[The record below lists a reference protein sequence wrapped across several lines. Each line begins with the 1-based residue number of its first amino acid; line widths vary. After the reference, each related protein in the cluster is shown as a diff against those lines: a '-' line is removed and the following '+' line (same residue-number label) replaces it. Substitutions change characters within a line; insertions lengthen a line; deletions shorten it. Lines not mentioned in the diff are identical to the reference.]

1 MKKILILAVALVVA
15 FGMQSCRR
23 SNDAIAKDYCEK
35 LKEGLEKRDY
45 ESVEKIKQALD
56 KYCTKL
62 SKEEID
68 EMLNS
73 LQKYVKELKVDS
85 VYVECIKEMTA
96 TPDGGIVSA
105 PEVSEPGDESAYGNA
120 LPDTVRF

>member
-23 SNDAIAKDYCEK
+23 SNDTIAKDYCEK

-45 ESVEKIKQALD
+45 ESVEKANLALN

-62 SKEEID
+62 TDEEIE
-68 EMLNS
+68 EMMES
-73 LQKYVKELKVDS
+73 LEKYRKELKVDS
-85 VYVECIKEMTA
+85 VYAECIKEMTA
-96 TPDGGIVSA
+96 TLDGGIVSA
-105 PEVSEPGDESAYGNA
+105 SETSEPGDESAYGNA
-120 LPDTVRF
+120 MPDTVRF